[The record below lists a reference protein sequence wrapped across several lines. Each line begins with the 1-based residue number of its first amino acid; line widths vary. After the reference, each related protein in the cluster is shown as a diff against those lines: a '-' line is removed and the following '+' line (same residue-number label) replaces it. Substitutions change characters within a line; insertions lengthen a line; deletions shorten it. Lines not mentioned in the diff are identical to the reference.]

1 MVASRAWSD
10 EDRRWMRRALALAW
24 RAQGRVAPN
33 PAVGAVLVRE
43 GEVVGEGATR
53 PPGGS
58 HAEIVALQQAGERA
72 RGATLYVTLEP
83 CAHYGRTPP
92 CVEALVAAGV
102 RRVVVALL
110 DPYPEVCGRGLA
122 RLRDAGIEV
131 EVGLEAD
138 AAALVNAGYL
148 KRLSTGLPEV
158 TAKYAMTL
166 DGRIATRSG
175 HSRWITGELARREAH
190 RLRDQHDA
198 VLVGVGTVLA
208 DDPLLTVR
216 LPPEEAGEG
225 GPHHPLRVVVDSRAR
240 TPATAAMLHP
250 DTPGRTLIA
259 CTASAPAERL
269 AALEAAGAEV
279 LILPG
284 SEGGVDLVALLR
296 ALGERGVNR
305 VLVEGGGRLL
315 GRLFDLGLVDQVV
328 AFIAPVLVG
337 GCQAPG
343 PVGGRGVATMDQAW
357 RLQGV
362 ELCRLGPDVMVA
374 GRLTVPPV
382 SEVA

>member
-1 MVASRAWSD
+1 MVASGVWTE

-43 GEVVGEGATR
+43 GEVVGEGATK
-53 PPGGS
+53 PPGGP

-92 CVEALVAAGV
+92 CVDALVAAGV

-110 DPYPEVCGRGLA
+110 DPYREVCGRGIA
-122 RLRDAGIEV
+122 QLRAAGVEV
-131 EVGLEAD
+131 EVGLEAPE
-138 AAALVNAGYL
+138 AALVNAGYL
-148 KRLSTGLPEV
+148 KRLRTGLPEV

-166 DGRIATRSG
+166 DGRIATRTG
-175 HSRWITGELARREAH
+175 HSRWITDELARRKAH

-198 VLVGVGTVLA
+198 IMVGVGTVLA

-240 TPATAAMLHP
+240 TPATAAMLRP

-269 AALEAAGAEV
+269 AELAAAGAEI
-279 LILPG
+279 LALPG
-284 SEGGVDLVALLR
+284 GEGGVDVVALLR

-328 AFIAPVLVG
+328 AFIAPVIVG
-337 GCQAPG
+337 GCDALG
-343 PVGGRGVATMDQAW
+343 PVGGHGVATMDQAW

-362 ELCRLGPDVMVA
+362 ELCRLGPDVMVT
-374 GRLTVPPV
+374 GRLTFPPV